1 MKDELTLVIMAAGM
15 GSRFGGLKQ
24 IEPMGPNGE
33 FLIDYA
39 IYDAIKAG
47 FTKVVFVIKEENF
60 DIFKK
65 TIGRR
70 LEDKIEVCYAF
81 QKMDDL
87 PLGYEVPRERIKPL
101 GTAQAIY
108 AARNYV
114 NGSFAVI
121 NSDDFYGR
129 EAYQVMSEF
138 LKKDFNDQQEH
149 YCNVCYEVKN
159 TITSNGSVKRGVV
172 SVKDGYL
179 TSLLESKIEM
189 VDGKIVA
196 SPLDGSEK
204 FTLAPDTL
212 VSMNMLGFSHSIF
225 DYIEREFPKF
235 LDSHQTDILNAEF
248 LIPDVLAKAID
259 TGFALVHVIKTT
271 AVWHGVTY
279 KEDKEDVQAALKELV
294 EEGVYPESLWK

>member
-179 TSLLESKIEM
+179 TSLLESKIEV

-204 FTLAPDTL
+204 FTLAPDTF

-259 TGFALVHVIKTT
+259 TGFALVHVIKTS

-279 KEDKEDVQAALKELV
+279 KEDKEDVQAALKKLV

>member
-1 MKDELTLVIMAAGM
+1 
-15 GSRFGGLKQ
+15 
-24 IEPMGPNGE
+24 
-33 FLIDYA
+33 
-39 IYDAIKAG
+39 
-47 FTKVVFVIKEENF
+47 
-60 DIFKK
+60 
-65 TIGRR
+65 
-70 LEDKIEVCYAF
+70 
-81 QKMDDL
+81 MDDL

-259 TGFALVHVIKTT
+259 TGFALVHVIKTS